1 MCTNPRPWHNSGCS
15 ESYNPVGDVLYAYQM
30 GTDGSG
36 KPFFTLAGKS
46 ASTFAGKS
54 VPTVTSLNG
63 QPGTGIL
70 SNFFLICV
78 GQYLT

>member
-1 MCTNPRPWHNSGCS
+1 
-15 ESYNPVGDVLYAYQM
+15 M

-63 QPGTGIL
+63 QPGTGIV
-70 SNFFLICV
+70 SNIFLIYV